1 MASDFHSRLAMRKSR
16 VWAEIDL
23 KALDNNFNVIKKYA
37 GDAKIN
43 ALLKANAYGHG
54 LEIVGRRLNDKVDF
68 FSVAAVEE
76 AIQAQDAGITKPI
89 LVLGPKF
96 LKWEIEEAVR
106 RKLRITICHME
117 QAKIIESFLK
127 PDEKLKVHIEVDTGM
142 TRTGVDIEK
151 FPELLEFIQK
161 NGKFELEGVYTHY
174 ATADDEPDL
183 AEEQL
188 NRFKNEVL
196 PLLDRKK
203 LIIHTANSAA
213 IFNLG
218 KSAIY
223 DMVRPGIAMF
233 GLPPSPSMNIPEL
246 KPILS
251 LKTRVIQI
259 REIPPGRGIGY
270 GFRFVSKKPMKIA
283 VLAVGYGDG
292 YPRALYSEGEVLIK
306 GKRAKIVGVISMD
319 LTTVDVT
326 HIEGVE
332 IGDVATL
339 IGRDGSEEITATE
352 LAGLIGTINYEIT
365 TGLLP
370 RVERI
375 PVGD

>member
-1 MASDFHSRLAMRKSR
+1 MRKSR

-23 KALDNNFNVIKKYA
+23 KALDNNFEVLKKLA
-37 GDAKIN
+37 GEAKIN

-54 LEIVGRRLNDKVDF
+54 LEIVGRRLNSRVDF

-76 AIQAQDAGITKPI
+76 AIQAQEAGITKPI

-96 LKWEIEEAVR
+96 LRWEIEESVR
-106 RKLRITICHME
+106 RDLRITICHME
-117 QAKIIESFLK
+117 QARLIEGYLK
-127 PDEKLKVHIEVDTGM
+127 PGEKLKVHIEVDTGM
-142 TRTGVDIEK
+142 TRTGVDIDK
-151 FPELLEFIQK
+151 FPQLLEFVQESER
-161 NGKFELEGVYTHY
+161 FHLEGVYTHY

-183 AEEQL
+183 AKEQL
-188 NRFKNEVL
+188 MRFEKEVL
-196 PLLDRKK
+196 PFIDRGR
-203 LIIHTANSAA
+203 LIVHTANSAA
-213 IFNLG
+213 LFNLG
-218 KSAIY
+218 RSAIF

-233 GLPPSPSMNIPEL
+233 GLPPSPSMEIHEL
-246 KPILS
+246 KPVMS
-251 LKTRVIQI
+251 LKARIIQI
-259 REIPPGRGIGY
+259 REIPAGRGIGY
-270 GFRFVSKKPMKIA
+270 GFRFVSRRPMRVA

-292 YPRALYSEGEVLIK
+292 YPRALYKKGEVIIK

-326 HIEGVE
+326 HIENLS

-339 IGRDGSEEITATE
+339 IGRDGGEEITATE
-352 LAGLIGTINYEIT
+352 LAQLTGTINYEIT

>member
-1 MASDFHSRLAMRKSR
+1 MRKSR

-23 KALDNNFNVIKKYA
+23 RALDHNFNVIKKYSR
-37 GDAKIN
+37 GAKIN

-54 LEIVGRRLNDKVDF
+54 LEIVARRLNNKVDF

-76 AIQAQDAGITKPI
+76 AIQAQESGVTRPI
-89 LVLGPKF
+89 LVLGPKI

-106 RKLRITICHME
+106 RNLRITLCHTD
-117 QAKIIESFLK
+117 QAKIIENFIS
-127 PDEKLKVHIEVDTGM
+127 PGERLKVHIEVDTGM

-151 FPELLEFIQK
+151 FPELLEFVQK
-161 NGKFELEGVYTHY
+161 SDRFDLEGVYTHY
-174 ATADDEPDL
+174 ATADDQPDL
-183 AEEQL
+183 AKEQL
-188 NRFKNEVL
+188 QKFKNEVL
-196 PLLDRKK
+196 PLVDRKR

-218 KSAIY
+218 EKAIY

-233 GLPPSPSMNIPEL
+233 GLPPSPGMKIPEL

-251 LKTRVIQI
+251 LKARVIQI
-259 REIPPGRGIGY
+259 RKIPPGRGIGY
-270 GFRFVSKKPMKIA
+270 GFRFVSQKPMKIA

-292 YPRALYSEGEVLIK
+292 YPRALYRDGYVLIN

-326 HIEGVE
+326 GIDVNL
-332 IGDVATL
+332 GDVATL
-339 IGRDGSEEITATE
+339 IGRDGEEEITATE
-352 LAGLIGTINYEIT
+352 LAELIGTINYEIT

-375 PVGD
+375 PIGD

>member
-1 MASDFHSRLAMRKSR
+1 MRKSR

-23 KALDNNFNVIKKYA
+23 KALDHNFKFIKSRS
-37 GDAKIN
+37 GGVKID

-54 LEIVGRRLNDKVDF
+54 LQIVAKRLNDRVDF

-76 AIQAQDAGITKPI
+76 AIEAQDEAGITKPI

-96 LKWEIEEAVR
+96 QEWEIDESLKR
-106 RKLRITICHME
+106 DLRITLCHLE
-117 QAKIIESFLK
+117 QAKIIKEFI
-127 PDEKLKVHIEVDTGM
+127 PAGQKLKVHIEVDTGM
-142 TRTGVDIEK
+142 TRTGVDIDK
-151 FPELLEFIQK
+151 FPALLEFVE
-161 NGKFELEGVYTHY
+161 NSMEFDLEGVYTHY
-174 ATADDEPDL
+174 ATADDEPEL
-183 AEEQL
+183 ARDQL
-188 NRFKNEVL
+188 ERFKRYVM
-196 PLLDRKK
+196 PLIWGKGIL
-203 LIIHTANSAA
+203 IHTANSAA

-218 KSAIY
+218 EEAVF

-233 GLPPSPSMNIPEL
+233 GLPPSTSMNLPEL

-251 LKTRVIQI
+251 LKARIIQLRDI
-259 REIPPGRGIGY
+259 GPGRGIGY
-270 GFRFVSKKPMKIA
+270 GFRFKSKKPMKIA

-292 YPRALYSEGEVLIK
+292 YPRALYRDGEVLIH

-319 LTTVDVT
+319 LTTVDVS
-326 HIEGVE
+326 HILEVKL
-332 IGDVATL
+332 GDVATL
-339 IGRDGSEEITATE
+339 IGRDGDDEITATE